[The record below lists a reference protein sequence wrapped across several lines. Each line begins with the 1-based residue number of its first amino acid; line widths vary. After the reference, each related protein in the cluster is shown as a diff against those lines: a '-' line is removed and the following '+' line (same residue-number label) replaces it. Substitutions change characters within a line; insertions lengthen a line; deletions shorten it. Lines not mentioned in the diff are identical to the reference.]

1 MSPKPGAS
9 QEILVLMI
17 SILTPVPIA
26 QHYGTFFTALEHP
39 TSPLSLVYYL
49 VMVCWFLTLY
59 RQSCSTSKAVTVN
72 Y

>member
-1 MSPKPGAS
+1 MSPKSGAS

-39 TSPLSLVYYL
+39 TSPLSLASLLLGDGLLFFIGSHV
-49 VMVCWFLTLY
+49 VPV
-59 RQSCSTSKAVTVN
+59 RQ
-72 Y
+72 